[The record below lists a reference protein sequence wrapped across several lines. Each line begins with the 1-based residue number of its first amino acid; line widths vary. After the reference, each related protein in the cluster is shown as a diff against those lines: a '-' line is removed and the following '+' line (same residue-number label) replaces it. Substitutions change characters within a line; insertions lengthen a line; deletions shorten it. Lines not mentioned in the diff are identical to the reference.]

1 MPLPEI
7 LAILLVV
14 AVCAMLMAGYP
25 VALTLGG
32 VSLAFA
38 LLGVAAGVFQL
49 SLLNALP
56 PRIFGVMS
64 NDVLIAIP
72 LFVFMGV
79 MLERSHVAEDLLET
93 MGRLLGSVTGGLAI
107 AVLIVGVL
115 LAAAKGIVGAT
126 TVTMGL
132 IVLPVM
138 LRHGYDPRL
147 AAGTVAATAT
157 LAQIFP
163 PATVLVLL
171 GDQMSNA
178 YQAAQLS
185 QGIFSPQSVTVTDL
199 FAGAIIPAFGLV
211 ALYLIFLVAVAAIW
225 PHTSPAVPR
234 DPNAPRGA
242 AMVRRLTEVMVAP
255 LALIVAVLGSILGGI
270 ATPSE
275 SASIGAM
282 GAMLLA
288 ARRTGLP
295 VFVRDVL
302 VQVVHKTAQITAMI
316 FLILIGATLFSLVFR
331 GFGGD
336 DMVHRGL
343 SDLPGGAAGA
353 ILVVMSA
360 MFLLGFVMDAFEI
373 IFVVVP
379 IVAPALLKMEGIN
392 PVWLAVMMA
401 MNLQTS
407 YIHPPLGPTL
417 FFLRGVAPPQI
428 TTAHIYVGVI
438 PFVVIQLLALV
449 LLWFLPGL
457 ATWLPHKLYG
467 S

>member
-1 MPLPEI
+1 MALPEI
-7 LAILLVV
+7 FAVALVV
-14 AVCAMLMAGYP
+14 AVCGCLMAGYP

-32 VSLAFA
+32 MSLAFA
-38 LLGVAAGVFQL
+38 LAGAALGLFQIG
-49 SLLNALP
+49 LLNALP
-56 PRIFGVMS
+56 QRIFGVVS

-93 MGRLLGSVTGGLAI
+93 MGRLFGSLTGGLAI
-107 AVLIVGVL
+107 AVVIVGVL

-178 YQAAQLS
+178 YQSAQLS
-185 QGIFSPQSVTVTDL
+185 QGIFAPQSVTVTDI
-199 FAGAIIPAFGLV
+199 FAGALFPAFGLV
-211 ALYLIFLVAVAAIW
+211 ALYLIFLVGIAWIW
-225 PHTSPAVPR
+225 PQTSPAIPKEAG
-234 DPNAPRGA
+234 APHGA
-242 AMVRRLTEVMVAP
+242 ALARRLIEVMVAP
-255 LALIVAVLGSILGGI
+255 LALILAVLGSILGGI

-275 SASIGAM
+275 SASIGAV

-288 ARRTGLP
+288 LRRTGLS
-295 VFVRDVL
+295 VFMREVL
-302 VQVVHKTAQITAMI
+302 ASVMHKTAHIVSMI

-336 DMVHRGL
+336 DLVHRAL

-353 ILVVMSA
+353 VLTVMLA

-379 IVAPALLKMEGIN
+379 IIAPVLLRMPGVD
-392 PVWLAVMMA
+392 PVWLAIMMA

-407 YIHPPLGPTL
+407 YMHPPLGPTL
-417 FFLRGVAPPQI
+417 FYLRGVAPPEM
-428 TTAHIYVGVI
+428 TTAHIYVGII

-449 LLWFLPGL
+449 LLWFVPGL
-457 ATWLPHKLYG
+457 ATWLPHRLYG
-467 S
+467 G